1 MASEYD
7 VEWDETVDEQDETV
21 TEALK
26 QDRDEKKANGGEKKK
41 KKDDDGG
48 DD

>member
-1 MASEYD
+1 M
-7 VEWDETVDEQDETV
+7 DEQDEKV

-26 QDRDEKKANGGEKKK
+26 QDRDEKQANRGGEKKK
-41 KKDDDGG
+41 KSEDDG